1 MKRPTGAEPGQDGPT
16 QGRAGWDRSAGVWYH
31 PLSLCNTSED
41 ERQESDF
48 ITIVKLEHRVPRCLP
63 LLDKLTRDLLTAAYQ
78 VERLINTVRLESEG
92 LERAFRSQLNRCHLD
107 LQRRCR
113 SAQLSTVVTPT
124 NEVQGDQW
132 SVHLLQKVLLRRRV
146 SSSQTLNVKVLPLNR
161 CSAPGHSSIND
172 KGECVKKGSQ
182 VSATTPPKE
191 CSPLT
196 LINGSIVLVEAE
208 DAEELMG
215 LVNKNEEAKVLI
227 EILVEQSRWPHYDV
241 GILLTII
248 LAILTIVLIFAFRYK
263 CKSNRTWDSVHQQT
277 MRAIS
282 RLETK
287 TYSSQGCSGSQRH
300 RAAWGSAS
308 SSNSSPVCAICLE
321 EFQDGQHLRII
332 SCAHEFHKD
341 CVDPWLLQ
349 HRTCPLCMH
358 NIMGAERQPPRSRLQ
373 QSSEQSQG
381 FLHPQPYS
389 SPHNHPFPQH
399 AIPFSM
405 RPHYPRGPSGP
416 YPPLG
421 HYGGSSPMDAQTLR
435 FLSSRPLGPGCGYRP
450 PAEGPGRPHRIGG
463 NCRTS
468 THHYTPRRSC
478 HNYRSSCPTQRSA
491 SCSRLHHAASVMPQT
506 RGAAARSR
514 QDEGS
519 CSGGSYHTERSGYL
533 ADGPASDSSS
543 GPCHGSSSDSVLNC
557 TDVSLQG
564 VYGSWSTFRSSL
576 SSDYDPF
583 VYYGPGAGRGPR
595 RNSLEAGA
603 QARPRSLDSVVNK
616 PGCPEEQPQT
626 VFSHIHYHRHRH
638 HHYEEGEHS
647 QGPSKGSDEEQG
659 ASAAAAPAALVL
671 DKDLPVCPSKHS
683 PCQCPKP
690 DPTDRPGPGQ
700 AEFQSHERSSPTGP
714 PVLMSPLP
722 LQLQPHCCHQA
733 HGHPSAPLGRVGGCV
748 LDGPSVCFHQSLDL
762 QDDRSIHIHYGQGRG
777 GFCCSPP
784 ELHPALLP
792 VPLILDSGGMEEW
805 PCCAGAHVVW
815 QKRVPQARSEPQ
827 LLGPGAAKDRPP
839 CRFHQG
845 PAADCNT
852 DICLYCQTLHHNQVQ
867 LQLQFSAA
875 QTCNVTGS
883 TYTKDFH
890 VPYSFKLFTLI
901 LKLGN
906 SQHAKLLSCLTKDA
920 KILNTVCCAFL
931 FPTSAPSLNL
941 RVKRTFTEEKG
952 ICSN

>member
-1 MKRPTGAEPGQDGPT
+1 MTVPQRRLAGLWPWLLMAALQVVLGQPGLESERPALRAVIKVTLLKNEPTGKPITLEGVFVG
-16 QGRAGWDRSAGVWYH
+16 GSAGYADGKLMQYH

-41 ERQESDF
+41 ERQEGDF

-63 LLDKLTRDLLTAAYQ
+63 LLDKARMALEKGAQAVIFDVSDDANAAA
-78 VERLINTVRLESEG
+78 E
-92 LERAFRSQLNRCHLD
+92 
-107 LQRRCR
+107 
-113 SAQLSTVVTPT
+113 
-124 NEVQGDQW
+124 
-132 SVHLLQKVLLRRRV
+132 LRE
-146 SSSQTLNVKVLPLNR
+146 TDALPR
-161 CSAPGHSSIND
+161 P
-172 KGECVKKGSQ
+172 V
-182 VSATTPPKE
+182 
-191 CSPLT
+191 
-196 LINGSIVLVEAE
+196 VLVEAE
-208 DAEELMG
+208 DAEELMS
-215 LVNKNEEAKVLI
+215 LVNKNEEAKVRI
-227 EILVEQSRWPHYDV
+227 EIKLEQSRWPHYDM

-277 MRAIS
+277 MRAIN

-341 CVDPWLLQ
+341 CVDPWLVQ

-358 NIMGAERQPPRSRLQ
+358 NIMGEDKHIYRTERQPQRSRLQ
-373 QSSEQSQG
+373 QGPEQSQS
-381 FLHPQPYS
+381 FLHPQTYNN
-389 SPHNHPFPQH
+389 PHNHPFPQH

-416 YPPLG
+416 YPSLG
-421 HYGGSSPMDAQTLR
+421 HYSGSSPMDTQTLR
-435 FLSSRPLGPGCGYRP
+435 FLTSRPLGSGCGYRLP
-450 PAEGPGRPHRIGG
+450 VEGPGRPHRIGG

-478 HNYRSSCPTQRSA
+478 HNYRPSCPTQRSA
-491 SCSRLHHAASVMPQT
+491 SCSRLHHTSSGTPQT
-506 RGAAARSR
+506 RGAPAHSR

-583 VYYGPGAGRGPR
+583 VYYGPGPGRGPR

-616 PGCPEEQPQT
+616 AGCPEEQPQT

-638 HHYEEGEHS
+638 HHYEEGEHG
-647 QGPSKGSDEEQG
+647 QGPSRGSDEEQG

-671 DKDLPVCPSKHS
+671 DKDSLVCPPKHS

-690 DPTDRPGPGQ
+690 EPTDRHSPGQ
-700 AEFQSHERSSPTGP
+700 GERHDHDRSSPSGP
-714 PVLMSPLP
+714 PVLMSPIP
-722 LQLQPHCCHQA
+722 LQLQPHCCHQG
-733 HGHPSAPLGRVGGCV
+733 HGHPPAPLGRVGGCV
-748 LDGPSVCFHQSLDL
+748 LDGPSVRFHQGLDL
-762 QDDRSIHIHYGQGRG
+762 PDDRSIHIHYGQGP

-784 ELHPALLP
+784 ELHSALLP

-805 PCCAGAHVVW
+805 PCCAGPHVVW
-815 QKRVPQARSEPQ
+815 QKRVQQARSEPQ
-827 LLGPGAAKDRPP
+827 LLGPGTSMDRPP
-839 CRFHQG
+839 CRLHHG

-852 DICLYCQTLHHNQVQ
+852 DICLYCQTLHHNQ
-867 LQLQFSAA
+867 
-875 QTCNVTGS
+875 GS
-883 TYTKDFH
+883 
-890 VPYSFKLFTLI
+890 
-901 LKLGN
+901 
-906 SQHAKLLSCLTKDA
+906 
-920 KILNTVCCAFL
+920 
-931 FPTSAPSLNL
+931 
-941 RVKRTFTEEKG
+941 EEESG
-952 ICSN
+952 V

>member
-1 MKRPTGAEPGQDGPT
+1 MTVPQRRLAGLWPWLLMAALQVVLGQPGLESERPALRAVIMVTLLKQEPTRKPITLEGVFVG
-16 QGRAGWDRSAGVWYH
+16 GSAGNAEGKLMQYH

-63 LLDKLTRDLLTAAYQ
+63 LLDKARMALEKGAQAVIFDVSDDANAAA
-78 VERLINTVRLESEG
+78 E
-92 LERAFRSQLNRCHLD
+92 
-107 LQRRCR
+107 
-113 SAQLSTVVTPT
+113 
-124 NEVQGDQW
+124 
-132 SVHLLQKVLLRRRV
+132 LRETD
-146 SSSQTLNVKVLPLNR
+146 SLPR
-161 CSAPGHSSIND
+161 P
-172 KGECVKKGSQ
+172 V
-182 VSATTPPKE
+182 
-191 CSPLT
+191 
-196 LINGSIVLVEAE
+196 VLVQAK
-208 DAEELMG
+208 DAEELMS
-215 LVNKNEEAKVLI
+215 LVNKNEEAKVQI
-227 EILVEQSRWPHYDV
+227 KILLEQHRWPHYDV
-241 GILLTII
+241 GILLTIV

-277 MRAIS
+277 MRAIN

-287 TYSSQGCSGSQRH
+287 TYNSQGCSASQRH

-358 NIMGAERQPPRSRLQ
+358 NIMGEDKHISSTERQPQRSRHQ
-373 QSSEQSQG
+373 QSSEQMQG
-381 FLHPQPYS
+381 FLHSQPYS
-389 SPHNHPFPQH
+389 SPRNHPFPQH
-399 AIPFSM
+399 DIPFSM
-405 RPHYPRGPSGP
+405 RPHYPRGPSGH
-416 YPPLG
+416 YPSLG
-421 HYGGSSPMDAQTLR
+421 HYSGSSPMDAQTLR
-435 FLSSRPLGPGCGYRP
+435 FLASRPLGSSCGYHL

-478 HNYRSSCPTQRSA
+478 HNYRSSCPAQRSA
-491 SCSRLHHAASVMPQT
+491 SSSRLHHTTSVAPQN
-506 RGAAARSR
+506 RGAPPHSR
-514 QDEGS
+514 QEDGS

-583 VYYGPGAGRGPR
+583 VYYGPGPGRAPR

-616 PGCPEEQPQT
+616 AGCTEEQPQT

-647 QGPSKGSDEEQG
+647 QGPSRGSDEEQG
-659 ASAAAAPAALVL
+659 AAAAVAAAAAPAALVL
-671 DKDLPVCPSKHS
+671 DKDSPVCPPKHS

-690 DPTDRPGPGQ
+690 DPTDRPGPGTEGQ
-700 AEFQSHERSSPTGP
+700 DHDPGSPTGP
-714 PVLMSPLP
+714 SVLVSPIP
-722 LQLQPHCCHQA
+722 LQLQPHCCHQG
-733 HGHPSAPLGRVGGCV
+733 HGHPPNPRGRVGGCV
-748 LDGPSVCFHQSLDL
+748 LEGPSVRFHQSLDL
-762 QDDRSIHIHYGQGRG
+762 QDDRSVHIHYGQGP

-784 ELHPALLP
+784 ELRPALLP

-815 QKRVPQARSEPQ
+815 QKRVQQARSEPQ
-827 LLGPGAAKDRPP
+827 LLGPGTSMDRPP
-839 CRFHQG
+839 CRFHHS
-845 PAADCNT
+845 PAADRNT
-852 DICLYCQTLHHNQVQ
+852 DICLYCQTLHHNQGG
-867 LQLQFSAA
+867 
-875 QTCNVTGS
+875 C
-883 TYTKDFH
+883 
-890 VPYSFKLFTLI
+890 LI
-901 LKLGN
+901 
-906 SQHAKLLSCLTKDA
+906 SLSLIA
-920 KILNTVCCAFL
+920 
-931 FPTSAPSLNL
+931 
-941 RVKRTFTEEKG
+941 
-952 ICSN
+952 

>member
-1 MKRPTGAEPGQDGPT
+1 MTVPQRRLAGLWPWLLMAALQVVLGQPGLESERPALRAVIKVALLNHEPTGKPITLEGVFVG
-16 QGRAGWDRSAGVWYH
+16 GSAGYAEGKLMQYH

-63 LLDKLTRDLLTAAYQ
+63 LLDKARMAL
-78 VERLINTVRLESEG
+78 
-92 LERAFRSQLNRCHLD
+92 
-107 LQRRCR
+107 
-113 SAQLSTVVTPT
+113 
-124 NEVQGDQW
+124 
-132 SVHLLQKVLLRRRV
+132 
-146 SSSQTLNVKVLPLNR
+146 
-161 CSAPGHSSIND
+161 D
-172 KGECVKKGSQ
+172 KGAQAVIFD
-182 VSATTPPKE
+182 VSDDANAAAELRETDSLPRPV
-191 CSPLT
+191 
-196 LINGSIVLVEAE
+196 VLVEAQ

-215 LVNKNEEAKVLI
+215 LVNKNEEAKVRI
-227 EILVEQSRWPHYDV
+227 EIMVEQPRWPHYDV
-241 GILLTII
+241 GILLTIV

-282 RLETK
+282 GLEIK
-287 TYSSQGCSGSQRH
+287 TYSSQSCSGSQRH
-300 RAAWGSAS
+300 RPAWGSAS

-321 EFQDGQHLRII
+321 DFQDGQHLRII

-358 NIMGAERQPPRSRLQ
+358 NIMGEEKHIYRTERQPHRNRLQ
-373 QSSEQSQG
+373 QSPEQSQG

-389 SPHNHPFPQH
+389 SPRNHPFPQH

-416 YPPLG
+416 YPSLG
-421 HYGGSSPMDAQTLR
+421 HYNGSSPMDAQTLR
-435 FLSSRPLGPGCGYRP
+435 FLTSRPLAPGCGYHLP
-450 PAEGPGRPHRIGG
+450 GEGPGRPHRIGG

-478 HNYRSSCPTQRSA
+478 HNYRSSCPAQRSA
-491 SCSRLHHAASVMPQT
+491 SSSRLHHTASATPQP
-506 RGAAARSR
+506 RGAPAHSR
-514 QDEGS
+514 QDDGS

-583 VYYGPGAGRGPR
+583 VYYGPGPGRAPR

-616 PGCPEEQPQT
+616 AGCPEEQPQT

-638 HHYEEGEHS
+638 HHYEEGEPG
-647 QGPSKGSDEEQG
+647 QGPSRGSDEEQG
-659 ASAAAAPAALVL
+659 AAAAAAPPAPLL
-671 DKDLPVCPSKHS
+671 DKDSPVCPPKHS

-690 DPTDRPGPGQ
+690 EPTDRPSPGTECQ
-700 AEFQSHERSSPTGP
+700 DHEPSSPTGP
-714 PVLMSPLP
+714 PVLVSPIP
-722 LQLQPHCCHQA
+722 LQLQAHCCHQG
-733 HGHPSAPLGRVGGCV
+733 HGHPPAPLGRVGGRV
-748 LDGPSVCFHQSLDL
+748 LDGPSVRFHQSLDL
-762 QDDRSIHIHYGQGRG
+762 QDDRSIHIHYGQGP

-784 ELHPALLP
+784 ELHPALVP
-792 VPLILDSGGMEEW
+792 MPLILDSGGMEDW

-815 QKRVPQARSEPQ
+815 QKRVQQARSEPQ
-827 LLGPGAAKDRPP
+827 LLGPGTSMDRPP
-839 CRFHQG
+839 CRSQHG
-845 PAADCNT
+845 PAADRNT
-852 DICLYCQTLHHNQVQ
+852 DICLYCQTLHHNQ
-867 LQLQFSAA
+867 
-875 QTCNVTGS
+875 G
-883 TYTKDFH
+883 
-890 VPYSFKLFTLI
+890 
-901 LKLGN
+901 G
-906 SQHAKLLSCLTKDA
+906 CLT
-920 KILNTVCCAFL
+920 CL
-931 FPTSAPSLNL
+931 FIVT
-941 RVKRTFTEEKG
+941 
-952 ICSN
+952 